1 MENQWIIKRLS
12 PDEEK
17 KQNFISEAIGVCPVL
32 AKLLVQRGISTFDDA
47 KNFFR
52 PELKLL
58 HNPFLIKDMDKAV
71 KRINLALERK
81 ENILIYGDYDVD
93 GTTAVALVYKFLQKW
108 APESH
113 IDFYIPD
120 RYKEGYG
127 VSKEGIDYA
136 KENNV
141 KLVITLDCGI
151 KAIEKVE
158 YASSLGI
165 DVIICDH
172 HTTDETLPKAVAV
185 LDSKRKDDNYP
196 YEHLSGCGVG
206 FKLMQAFAIDHQ
218 IDFSNLEELLDL
230 VAVSIA
236 SDIVPITGENR
247 ILAYY
252 GIKRLNEYPSKGLKA
267 LINTCGLNNASTELT
282 INDIV
287 FKIGPRINASGRMK
301 SGREVVE
308 LLISDD
314 EERAQGISNNI
325 NKYNEERRDIDKNTT
340 DEAEKIL
347 ANITNLDQRKTIVVY
362 NESWHKGIVGIVAS
376 RLTEKFYK
384 PTIVLTK
391 ANDILCGSARSVHGF
406 DIYKAIDSCRD
417 ILENFG
423 GHTYAAGLSL
433 KEEHLEEFKER
444 FENYVNEHIDKEQ
457 LRPLVEIDSEITFY
471 DITPTFVNILR
482 QFEPFG
488 PGNPR
493 PIFCTHNV
501 FDHEGRSKIV
511 GREGE
516 HLKME
521 LTDKTSNF
529 AFSGIAFRKAEF
541 NKDLKDGKP
550 LDIVFSLE
558 DNTFNGNTT
567 TQMMIRDIK
576 RK

>member
-267 LINTCGLNNASTELT
+267 LINTCGLNNVSTELT

-314 EERAQGISNNI
+314 EKRAQGISNNI

-444 FENYVNEHIDKEQ
+444 FENYVNEHIDKKQ

>member
-17 KQNFISEAIGVCPVL
+17 KQNFIAEAIGVCPVL

-71 KRINLALERK
+71 KRINLALERR

-158 YASSLGI
+158 YARSLGI

-172 HTTDETLPKAVAV
+172 HTTDDTLPKAVAV

-206 FKLMQAFAIDHQ
+206 FKLMQAFAIDHK
-218 IDFSNLEELLDL
+218 INFSNLEELLDL

-314 EERAQGISNNI
+314 EKHAQEISNNI

-406 DIYKAIDSCRD
+406 DLYKAIDSCRD

-457 LRPLVEIDSEITFY
+457 LRPLVEIDAEITFY
-471 DITPTFVNILR
+471 DITPKFVNILR

-493 PIFCTHNV
+493 PIFCTRNV

-521 LTDKTSNF
+521 LIDNSSNI

-541 NKDLKDGKP
+541 NKDLKNGNP

>member
-267 LINTCGLNNASTELT
+267 LINTCGLNNVSTELT

-314 EERAQGISNNI
+314 EKRAQGISNNI

>member
-267 LINTCGLNNASTELT
+267 LINTCGLNNVSTELT